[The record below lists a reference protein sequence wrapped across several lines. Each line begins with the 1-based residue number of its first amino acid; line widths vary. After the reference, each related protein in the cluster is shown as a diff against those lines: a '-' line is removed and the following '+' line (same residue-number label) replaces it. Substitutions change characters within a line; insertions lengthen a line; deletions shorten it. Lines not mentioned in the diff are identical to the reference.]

1 MMDVL
6 DGRHR
11 KLRSVSGGYCSLRQN
26 YLRDRTSELID
37 IFKG

>member
-11 KLRSVSGGYCSLRQN
+11 KLRSVSGRLLLPAAELLEGQN
-26 YLRDRTSELID
+26 E
-37 IFKG
+37 